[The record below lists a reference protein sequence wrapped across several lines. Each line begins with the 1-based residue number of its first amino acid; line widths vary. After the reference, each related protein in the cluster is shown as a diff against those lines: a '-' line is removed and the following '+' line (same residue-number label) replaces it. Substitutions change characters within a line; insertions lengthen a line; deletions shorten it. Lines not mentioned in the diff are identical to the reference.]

1 MSTSH
6 PRRRFFVV
14 TLAALVACTSDPASL
29 CGCEP
34 GRPAGRI
41 HGMVRGP
48 DGAGVA
54 GARVRAQASA
64 ASCAAP
70 FQPIGEGVT
79 DARGRYGVTVYQ
91 EFDPRPAGVCLR
103 AYADPPAQSML
114 RASDTLRFEVDFTTG
129 VFRDSARMDLVLRA
143 P

>member
-1 MSTSH
+1 MSASH
-6 PRRRFFVV
+6 PRRRFFLVI
-14 TLAALVACTSDPASL
+14 LAALVACTSDPTSL

-34 GRPAGRI
+34 ARPAGRI
-41 HGMVRGP
+41 YGIVRGP

-70 FQPIGEGVT
+70 FHPSGEGVT

-103 AYADPPAQSML
+103 AYADPPAQRNL
-114 RASDTLRFEVDFTTG
+114 AASDTLRFQVDFTTG
-129 VFRDSARMDLVLRA
+129 VFRDSVRLDLGLRA